1 MQSGGQGGRFT
12 PVTRLDR
19 LIFFSGSCA
28 SIGFAAAACSAR
40 HDEAATP
47 TSAVASL
54 RADSIARSRQDS
66 INRTLPGYVVDSIL
80 PVEEEL
86 RRFRLALLE
95 SRTSSG
101 RDVEEATALTGGTR
115 SREALVRR
123 FITALA
129 TRDSSAFN
137 EMAITPWEFA
147 YLVYPES
154 PYTRAPYRQSPA
166 LVWNQIRNAS
176 SSGLARLLR
185 RIAGTRL
192 GYVSH
197 SCTRTERQGANV
209 IWTDCTV
216 RLVDRNLD
224 TTHQR
229 LFGSIIERNRT
240 FKFVSYSNEF

>member
-1 MQSGGQGGRFT
+1 MR
-12 PVTRLDR
+12 R
-19 LIFFSGSCA
+19 LILFGGSVA
-28 SIGFAAAACSAR
+28 FIGAAVAACSPA
-40 HDEAATP
+40 HDESATL
-47 TSAVASL
+47 SL
-54 RADSIARSRQDS
+54 ADSVRTDSIARARQDS

-80 PVEEEL
+80 PVEEQL

-95 SRTSSG
+95 SRASEG
-101 RDVEEATALTGGTR
+101 GDVEEPRALAGGTR
-115 SREALVRR
+115 SRETLVRR

-137 EMAITPWEFA
+137 EMALTPREFA

-154 PYTRAPYRQSPA
+154 PYTHAPYRQSPA

-176 SSGLARLLR
+176 STGLARLLG

-192 GYVSH
+192 GYVNH
-197 SCTRTERQGANV
+197 SCTRTERQGSNT
-209 IWTDCTV
+209 IWADCTV

-229 LFGSIIERNRT
+229 LFGSIIERNGK
-240 FKFVSYSNEF
+240 FKFVSYSNGF